1 LKNLVVEKLVKS
13 KLNIIAGNCKVGK
26 LGTIGNLSMSKIAWR

>member
-1 LKNLVVEKLVKS
+1 LNNLVVEKLIKS

-26 LGTIGNLSMSKIAWR
+26 LGTIGKLSMSKIAWK